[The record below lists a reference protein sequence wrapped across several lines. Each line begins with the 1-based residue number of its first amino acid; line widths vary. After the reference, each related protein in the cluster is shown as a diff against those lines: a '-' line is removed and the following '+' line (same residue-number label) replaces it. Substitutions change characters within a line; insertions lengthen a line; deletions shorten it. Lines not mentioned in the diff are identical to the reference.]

1 MFLNF
6 VSFQNQTSPRT
17 QSSIVSNGL
26 SGSASSIPQLIQ
38 NTSNQQSQLNL
49 VINIQQQQQQQQLQ
63 SRTQQQQSPPQH
75 MDYNQSQ
82 SPPTNVHQKL
92 NVAKALSVV
101 QQAQQQQ
108 LLHSALTRAVSQPV
122 GGQQAVQLLNSIN
135 EILGHKKLERTQ
147 SEPLPQLN
155 TSR

>member
-1 MFLNF
+1 M
-6 VSFQNQTSPRT
+6 
-17 QSSIVSNGL
+17 
-26 SGSASSIPQLIQ
+26 
-38 NTSNQQSQLNL
+38 
-49 VINIQQQQQQQQLQ
+49 INIQSQQQQHNNVV
-63 SRTQQQQSPPQH
+63 TQQPTQH
-75 MDYNQSQ
+75 IDYNQPQSQ
-82 SPPTNVHQKL
+82 TTNVTNLHQKL
-92 NVAKALSVV
+92 NVAKALSAV

-108 LLHSALTRAVSQPV
+108 LLHNALTRAVSQPV